1 MKIRPS
7 LLAALAATHLALVI
21 AGATHYP
28 VGKQPNLLS
37 WTLSLYGGLSGSETT
52 YGFFAPKVAPEL
64 VAKFTLVDEQGRTF
78 EVTPQQ
84 GVTHEAN
91 LRFEST
97 ISMVVHP
104 QFHDAVPASWAA
116 ALLGRHPDAVE
127 VRVTIQAQD
136 LPHMGQYQAGC
147 RTRWITIYDKR
158 FKREHTRINET

>member
-1 MKIRPS
+1 MKVRPA
-7 LLAALAATHLALVI
+7 LLAALAAAHLALVI

-28 VGKQPNLLS
+28 VGHQPYLLS
-37 WTLSLYGGLSGSETT
+37 WILNLYGGLSGSETT

-84 GVTHEAN
+84 GVTHEAH

-104 QFHDAVPASWAA
+104 QFRDAVPASWAA
-116 ALLGRHPDAVE
+116 ALLGRHPEAVE
-127 VRVTIQAQD
+127 VRVTVEAQD
-136 LPHMGQYQAGC
+136 LPRMGQYLAGC
-147 RTRWITIYDKR
+147 RTRWITIYDRK
-158 FKREHTRINET
+158 FKREHTRVNET